1 MWSLAYGLIALAVV
15 AFMVLYAAAHAPNFT
30 TVNLADQLYGAKKWI
45 AEYLPSFPRV
55 ELTSRFRVFVNVVR
69 VAKANATAYDYVTR
83 QWVAF
88 PIYLPVGYRLERAG
102 ENVVYQIY
110 LNVTRCRYTAL
121 PRGEPAM
128 LYEIE
133 LRHSLDP
140 LPWLDVY
147 AAVPR
152 NLTQYYGWLYG
163 YYAAWGRP
171 PAAGLD
177 PRLGADVDVGFVEL
191 VKVEWAAVY
200 NAASD
205 TAKLYV
211 AAPAAALYVLLVD
224 YPLKLPLTCPEQ
236 IASAS
241 SEPQR
246 SDEPVI
252 DLPPISPPRRD
263 FPYMPVIDPPS
274 IFPPWR
280 DFPLP

>member
-15 AFMVLYAAAHAPNFT
+15 AFAVLYAAAHTPIFK

-45 AEYLPSFPRV
+45 AEYLSSFPRV
-55 ELTSRFRVFVNVVR
+55 DSTSRFRVFVNVVR
-69 VAKANATAYDYVTR
+69 VVRTNATAYDYVTR

-133 LRHSLDP
+133 LRHSLDQ

-147 AAVPR
+147 AAVPH
-152 NLTQYYGWLYG
+152 NLTQYYSWLHS
-163 YYAAWGRP
+163 YYTAWRRP
-171 PAAGLD
+171 PAVGLTPTVGADADAGL
-177 PRLGADVDVGFVEL
+177 VDY
-191 VKVEWAAVY
+191 VKAEWAAVY
-200 NAASD
+200 NATSD
-205 TAKLYV
+205 TTKLYV

-241 SEPQR
+241 ASSGSQR
-246 SDEPVI
+246 SGTPTI
-252 DLPPISPPRRD
+252 D
-263 FPYMPVIDPPS
+263 FPSP
-274 IFPPWR
+274 R
-280 DFPLP
+280 

>member
-15 AFMVLYAAAHAPNFT
+15 AFVVLYAAAHAPNFT

-55 ELTSRFRVFVNVVR
+55 DVTSRFRIFVNVVR
-69 VAKANATAYDYVTR
+69 VVRANATAYDYDTR
-83 QWVAF
+83 QWTTF
-88 PIYLPVGYRLERAG
+88 PVYLPVGYRLERAG
-102 ENVVYQIY
+102 ENVIYQVY

-121 PRGEPAM
+121 PRGELAM

-133 LRHSLDP
+133 LRHSLDQ

-147 AAVPR
+147 AAVLH
-152 NLTQYYGWLYG
+152 NLTQYYSWLHS
-163 YYAAWGRP
+163 YYTAWRRP
-171 PAAGLD
+171 PAVGLT
-177 PRLGADVDVGFVEL
+177 PRVGADEAFVEL
-191 VKVEWAAVY
+191 VKAEHVLVY
-200 NAASD
+200 NATSD

-236 IASAS
+236 FASAS

-246 SDEPVI
+246 SDTPVI
-252 DLPPISPPRRD
+252 G
-263 FPYMPVIDPPS
+263 PPS
-274 IFPPWR
+274 PR
-280 DFPLP
+280 